1 MDVKTGSTFL
11 LHSRKKNQHKDSHYL
26 RVKVW
31 KKILQVNELKKQ
43 ASIAILLSNKMD
55 FKPKLIRRDREG
67 YLILIKRKIHQD
79 DILVLSI
86 IYPKHKGTQ
95 VHKKNP

>member
-1 MDVKTGSTFL
+1 M
-11 LHSRKKNQHKDSHYL
+11 
-26 RVKVW
+26 
-31 KKILQVNELKKQ
+31 NELKKQ

-67 YLILIKRKIHQD
+67 YLILIKRKIQQD

-95 VHKKNP
+95 VHKKTHEFSLNHILPLTYVDWETSISHSH